1 MKNNNGRRGEIFNIQ
16 RYSIHDGPGIRTT
29 VFIKGC
35 PLKCRWCSNPESQN
49 LFPELFF
56 REKKCNKCGKCL
68 AACSQAAIIMS
79 KDDITIDRQRC
90 DRCMKCVE
98 ACLPQAITCT
108 GESKTVQEV
117 IDEASKDEMFYWNSD
132 GGVTLSGGEPL
143 SQPEFAL
150 SLLKICKEKS
160 FHTALDTCGYAPW
173 PVLEK
178 ILDYTDLVL
187 YDIKHINPAQHLAGT
202 GFDNKLI
209 IDNLKRTAEKKKRL
223 WIRIPIIPGYND
235 SEEHMKD
242 LADFLAHIS
251 VEKVSLLGFHEW
263 GRNKYESLGRDYFFK
278 ELSPVKEDALHTLR
292 NILDSYGLNVSIGY

>member
-1 MKNNNGRRGEIFNIQ
+1 MKNNNDRGGEIFNIQ

-29 VFIKGC
+29 VFMKGC

-56 REKKCNKCGKCL
+56 RKKRCNKCGKCL
-68 AACSQAAIIMS
+68 AACSQGAIIMN
-79 KDDITIDRQRC
+79 KEDITIDRQRC

-98 ACLPQAITCT
+98 VCLPQAITCT

-150 SLLKICKEKS
+150 SVLKICKEKS
-160 FHTALDTCGYAPW
+160 FHTVLDTCGYAPW

-202 GFDNKLI
+202 GSDNKLI

-242 LADFLAHIS
+242 LADFLAQIC
-251 VEKVSLLGFHEW
+251 VEKVSLLGYHEW

-292 NILDSYGLNVSIGY
+292 DILDSYGLNVSIGY